1 MAHKQMLAE
10 AFAANLEML
19 KMTLADF
26 SDADMLHRPVAK
38 ANHALWQLGHL
49 VNSEVGLV
57 GTCVPGSMPALPEGF
72 GQRFGHDMTSCDD
85 AGKFGFKKQELLDL
99 FARIRQASIQWIKAA
114 KIPELDKPC
123 PEKFQKLVPTLGH
136 LAMLIP
142 AHTAMHT
149 GQMQVIR
156 RALGKPVLF

>member
-10 AFAANLEML
+10 AFSFNLEML
-19 KMTLADF
+19 KMALADF
-26 SDADMLHRPVAK
+26 SDADMLCRPVPK

-49 VNSEVGLV
+49 VNSEVSLV

-72 GQRFGHDMTSCDD
+72 DKRFGHDMTSCDD
-85 AGKFGFKKQELLDL
+85 AAKFGFKKQELLDL
-99 FARIRQASIQWIKAA
+99 FAKVRQGSIQWIKAV

-123 PEKFQKLVPTLGH
+123 PEKFRKLVPTLGH

-142 AHTAMHT
+142 GHTSMHT
-149 GQMQVIR
+149 GQIQVIR